1 MILIIFICLPHTNT
15 ICSEDAYPLIINGFS
30 ESVKGESIIIED
42 TSSNELIVY
51 NLSYNFAKGY
61 EKISVTKSS
70 NPGSTNGYVLN
81 DSKVLAYAKH
91 KTQLLI
97 LGQENDTYFM
107 AIINESGELKFKTHV
122 LSSKLPINFDECSI
136 ISLVEP
142 DEFLMKIDGKIYNV
156 VVADT
161 GLNLNFLNNSDG
173 NLLRLENSTGFSKSE
188 YITYEEQGPNL
199 IMNFFDVN
207 SLLLNQLNI
216 TNLGF
221 NRFINTPALLI
232 HLTSNDKTFN
242 QTMVQF
248 IDKNKGSV
256 KSGFWI
262 DSEIDNIHISVQS
275 GKFDFFYI
283 ETGSEGYNLCKA
295 EIIPDNPKL
304 FPVKSHLSGSMTNP
318 ILLKKIDELIFCI
331 FSNSMLCFDS
341 NLNILASKFFPI
353 EKQIEKLSDLL
364 KYGNQYFLY
373 SKSNLVSFNVV
384 ENEYWFLKKIYYD
397 INAYLLPIILTIIL
411 IILIQLY
418 RHQKRLVNELL
429 ALPNI
434 GLLFVVDTNGRL
446 ININNSGREF
456 LGMSANIP
464 IGNFFRFYAKNNSAV
479 PFADLIDRTLQ
490 NKDGINQKISIIIE
504 NNESEWFCKSIP
516 LRNMTGM
523 FRGVVLSAVDI
534 TEQLERK
541 RLSNWAQLAHD
552 MQTNLSTIKLNAE
565 HLDIELSENNFSRQ
579 KRIIYQVNL
588 LMQRVRDIVT
598 VGRNENLILET
609 HNVFDI
615 CHEVREEFDELMFP
629 NIEFIIDV
637 KPQLIACDKPKLI
650 RALRNA
656 AENGIKAMKGNPGTI
671 TFKAVHDK
679 KFVSIS
685 VEDSG
690 QGMDDD
696 TKQKMLIPYFTTASK
711 SGGSGIGTMI
721 MQHVAELHGGYLTV
735 ESEKDKGTQVIF
747 HIPNTLLNRRV

>member
-1 MILIIFICLPHTNT
+1 
-15 ICSEDAYPLIINGFS
+15 
-30 ESVKGESIIIED
+30 
-42 TSSNELIVY
+42 
-51 NLSYNFAKGY
+51 
-61 EKISVTKSS
+61 
-70 NPGSTNGYVLN
+70 
-81 DSKVLAYAKH
+81 
-91 KTQLLI
+91 
-97 LGQENDTYFM
+97 
-107 AIINESGELKFKTHV
+107 
-122 LSSKLPINFDECSI
+122 
-136 ISLVEP
+136 
-142 DEFLMKIDGKIYNV
+142 
-156 VVADT
+156 
-161 GLNLNFLNNSDG
+161 
-173 NLLRLENSTGFSKSE
+173 
-188 YITYEEQGPNL
+188 
-199 IMNFFDVN
+199 
-207 SLLLNQLNI
+207 
-216 TNLGF
+216 
-221 NRFINTPALLI
+221 
-232 HLTSNDKTFN
+232 
-242 QTMVQF
+242 
-248 IDKNKGSV
+248 
-256 KSGFWI
+256 
-262 DSEIDNIHISVQS
+262 
-275 GKFDFFYI
+275 
-283 ETGSEGYNLCKA
+283 
-295 EIIPDNPKL
+295 
-304 FPVKSHLSGSMTNP
+304 
-318 ILLKKIDELIFCI
+318 
-331 FSNSMLCFDS
+331 
-341 NLNILASKFFPI
+341 LASKFFPI
-353 EKQIEKLSDLL
+353 EKQIDKLSDLL